1 MKTNVIME
9 GSFEL
14 YDAYLDVH
22 NKILV
27 NLARHFPY
35 AKSVPSGSFQYQA
48 KMLAQ
53 MGMIDKETANIIMG
67 HMRGVAGVVKED
79 IERAILEGIGPA
91 EPKLRAAAEKGFLRS
106 SALPDPVPE
115 QMYAFRAFYNQ
126 SIDKMNLTNT
136 VMLDSTKEAYRATV
150 ADISQK
156 IEELQTTLNAESA
169 SVVSGVEAY
178 NRAVT
183 SAVNRMVETGITGFI
198 DHAGKHWRPEVYA
211 TMVIRT
217 TSMNASRQAVFERNQ
232 QYGNDL
238 YQVSTHDGARPL
250 CYPWQAKVISRDDL
264 SREVEDFEGNKV
276 HVYAQSETSY
286 GQAAGLFGINC
297 GHYPMVFIPGF
308 SSVRGEPQDPEE
320 NAKAYEESQ
329 RQRALERK
337 LRDEKLTYDV
347 EKARGADP
355 ERLRYQR
362 QKVRDAS
369 NELDQ
374 FCKDTGRARRRYR
387 EYHPINA
394 TWPDR
399 PDGITPP
406 LTPPGGGWGGGPV
419 PPTAGVTPPKVPST
433 PPVAPTR
440 GYGAAVDSLPAQN
453 RDAVAK
459 RLDDAPENVRG
470 AWRKAQDRLQNPS
483 FTGDPDDKPGFAYY
497 RASENRCHFDGMPTA
512 FDADSIGEEYSTWF
526 HEYGHNIDY
535 MNADNVFSK
544 GPKSVQWRDGEFGR
558 TLYEECEER
567 FMDYLRDVQHV
578 DTDPFEL
585 IRAAQ
590 DGNGGMGMGS
600 WMKQMA
606 RELLDTDSYH
616 EMRSIVNAAT
626 GPDKLQVLHDAFY
639 TYLVDEEEVMKAV
652 HGAVKSK
659 YGTSR
664 MGSLFSGWV
673 KMNYTKRER
682 SSISDMFEE
691 FCVDMFDIEYPFGV
705 GHGKNYWPSWQGPHA
720 QLAKESFA
728 EMYSATA
735 IDAEELQ
742 VIKKFF
748 PRSYDLFLWM
758 LEEMV

>member
-126 SIDKMNLTNT
+126 SLDKMNLTNT
-136 VMLDSTKEAYRATV
+136 VMLESTKEAYRATV

-211 TMVIRT
+211 AMVIRT

-329 RQRALERK
+329 QQRALERK

-387 EYHPINA
+387 EYHPVNA

-419 PPTAGVTPPKVPST
+419 PPTAGVNPPKVPTT
-433 PPVAPTR
+433 PPVALAPT
-440 GYGAAVDSLPAQN
+440 YGRAVESLPDKYKKDVSDYIENGQ
-453 RDAVAK
+453 DQAK
-459 RLDDAPENVRG
+459 Q
-470 AWRKAQDRLQNPS
+470 AWLKTQDRMNEPQWWIEKNAADAYYNPS
-483 FTGDPDDKPGFAYY
+483 DKC
-497 RASENRCHFDGMPTA
+497 CHFINMGEA
-512 FDADSIGEEYSTWF
+512 FDMSSYQEDYAVWF
-526 HEYGHNIDY
+526 HEYGHNIDAIMGDISTKY
-535 MNADNVFSK
+535 N
-544 GPKSVQWRDGEFGR
+544 GGEFGR
-558 TLYEECEER
+558 TLYAECEKRVME
-567 FMDYLRDVQHV
+567 FYGQTMGQT
-578 DTDPFEL
+578 TDAFEL
-585 IRAAQ
+585 IGEAQ
-590 DGNGGMGMGS
+590 SGPGGMGVGKYFRQLMRRTMSRDDFYDMLEIFEGYGDDVS
-600 WMKQMA
+600 EWRYFVSEHQ
-606 RELLDTDSYH
+606 ELLDVVKKQGEDILRHKIKDTK
-616 EMRSIVNAAT
+616 V
-626 GPDKLQVLHDAFY
+626 GDAF
-639 TYLVDEEEVMKAV
+639 VAWMK
-652 HGAVKSK
+652 S
-659 YGTSR
+659 
-664 MGSLFSGWV
+664 
-673 KMNYTKRER
+673 NYTIFER
-682 SSISDMFEE
+682 SDISDMF
-691 FCVDMFDIEYPFGV
+691 CEYASDTWGNSYCWPFGV
-705 GHGKNYWPSWQGPHA
+705 GHKPTYWKNFWWGEHGA
-720 QLAKESFA
+720 LAKEAFA
-728 EMYSATA
+728 EMYSATMTYNQSC
-735 IDAEELQ
+735 L
-742 VIKKFF
+742 VIQEVF
-748 PRSYDLFLWM
+748 PESYKLFLKM
-758 LEEMV
+758 LEEGAK

>member
-35 AKSVPSGSFQYQA
+35 AKSIPSGSFQYQA

-79 IERAILEGIGPA
+79 IERAILEGLGPA

-106 SALPDPVPE
+106 FALPNPEPE
-115 QMYAFRAFYNQ
+115 QMHAFRSFYNQ

-156 IEELQTTLNAESA
+156 IEELQSTLNAETA

-211 TMVIRT
+211 AMVIRT

-286 GQAAGLFGINC
+286 GQPAGLFGINC
-297 GHYPMVFIPGF
+297 GHYPMVFVPGF
-308 SSVRGEPQDPEE
+308 SSIRGEPQDPEE
-320 NAKAYEESQ
+320 NAKTYEESQ
-329 RQRALERK
+329 QQRALERK

-355 ERLRYQR
+355 ERLKYQR

-369 NELDQ
+369 NKLDQ

-406 LTPPGGGWGGGPV
+406 LTPPPSGWGGGPV
-419 PPTAGVTPPKVPST
+419 PPVAGVNPPKVPT
-433 PPVAPTR
+433 PPPVAPTPT
-440 GYGAAVDSLPAQN
+440 YGPAVDALPDKYKKDVTDYIENAQ
-453 RDAVAK
+453 DAGRKAWEKAQAK
-459 RLDDAPENVRG
+459 MNAPEWRVRKDAG
-470 AWRKAQDRLQNPS
+470 K
-483 FTGDPDDKPGFAYY
+483 AYY
-497 RASENRCHFDGMPTA
+497 DPSDKCCHFIDMDEA
-512 FDADSIGEEYSTWF
+512 FGQSSYQEEYAVWF
-526 HEYGHNIDY
+526 HEYGHNIDAIMGNISTGY
-535 MNADNVFSK
+535 KN
-544 GPKSVQWRDGEFGR
+544 GEFGR
-558 TLYEECEER
+558 TLYAECEKRVLEFYR
-567 FMDYLRDVQHV
+567 QTMGQT
-578 DTDPFEL
+578 TDAFEL
-585 IRAAQ
+585 ISEAQ
-590 DGNGGMGMGS
+590 SGPGGMGIGS
-600 WMKQMA
+600 FFRSLARQTMSASDWRAIRSTALDYGDDLAQWRMFVSGRPDMMKVVTEEGERLLRHKISDHKVGDAFVAWMK
-606 RELLDTDSYH
+606 SNY
-616 EMRSIVNAAT
+616 SI
-626 GPDKLQVLHDAFY
+626 F
-639 TYLVDEEEVMKAV
+639 
-652 HGAVKSK
+652 
-659 YGTSR
+659 
-664 MGSLFSGWV
+664 
-673 KMNYTKRER
+673 ER
-682 SSISDMFEE
+682 SDISDMFCEYVITKWGNNY
-691 FCVDMFDIEYPFGV
+691 CYPFGV
-705 GHGKNYWPSWQGPHA
+705 GHEPGYWTNIWWGEHGA
-720 QLAKESFA
+720 LAKEAFA
-728 EMYSATA
+728 EMYSATMTA
-735 IDAEELQ
+735 NQSWL
-742 VIKKFF
+742 VIQEVF
-748 PRSYDLFLWM
+748 PESYKVFTEM
-758 LEEMV
+758 LEEVAK